1 MMIVS
6 DKLSRDVVD
15 SRKKMS
21 KHYILMLF
29 YFHIFIFI

>member
-15 SRKKMS
+15 SWKKMS
-21 KHYILMLF
+21 KNYILILF